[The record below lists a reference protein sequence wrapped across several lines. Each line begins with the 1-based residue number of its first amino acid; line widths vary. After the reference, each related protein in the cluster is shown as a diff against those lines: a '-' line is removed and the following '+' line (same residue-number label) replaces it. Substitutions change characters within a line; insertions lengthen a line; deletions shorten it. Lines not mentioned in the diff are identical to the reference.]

1 MKLLTDLDSTR
12 DETLSY
18 YGLGD
23 RELAATYGPGKW
35 SVRYLL
41 HHLADSETVLAYRIR
56 SVLGEGKQVLKVY
69 DQDAWARAL
78 DYAAYPLHLSRDVY
92 AATRAATRHLAA
104 EHYERSGH
112 LEWVHS
118 ETGLRTLRQEFDKV
132 AQHNEHHLAQI
143 RAALSAIER

>member
-1 MKLLTDLDSTR
+1 MNLLTALDATR

-18 YGLGD
+18 YTLGA
-23 RELAATYGPGKW
+23 RELDATYGPGKW

-78 DYAAYPLHLSRDVY
+78 DYSTYPLQLSRDVY
-92 AATRAATRHLAA
+92 EATRAATRHLAL

-132 AQHNEHHLAQI
+132 AEHNEHHLAQI
-143 RAALSAIER
+143 RAALSASER